1 MYIRQCFRTVE
12 GKRRAYWALVESVR
26 TERGPR
32 QNVVAWLGA
41 LDEAGRLGVLQA
53 ARCIDNDPVSNVDSS
68 KFSQQSLFEFEDTP
82 VEPRWVRVNT
92 NAVRVEN
99 SRSFGGPWLA
109 LQLIEQLKLD
119 DFLNKQLPK
128 GKEHIQWSIGMN

>member
-12 GKRRAYWALVESVR
+12 GERRAYWALVESVR

-41 LDEAGRLGVLQA
+41 LDQAGRLGVLQA
-53 ARCIDNDPVSNVDSS
+53 AQGIEDDSVSS
-68 KFSQQSLFEFEDTP
+68 KASASITQQSLFEFEDTP
-82 VEPRWVRVNT
+82 VEPRWVRVDT

-109 LQLIEQLKLD
+109 LQLIEKLKLD
-119 DFLNKQLPK
+119 EFLNKQLP
-128 GKEHIQWSIGMN
+128 